1 MPISKTGAFPLGY
14 TPKTSVQANH
24 KEQNPRFVKRKQLPK
39 FNFFHETIKIIM
51 EKMRFYQTSKI
62 AVIHRIAKITV
73 DFGRNYL
80 TRNFIQFGLS
90 AP

>member
-51 EKMRFYQTSKI
+51 EKMRWETPQVGIEPTALWLTATRSTTELLRIKFYRQI
-62 AVIHRIAKITV
+62 
-73 DFGRNYL
+73 
-80 TRNFIQFGLS
+80 
-90 AP
+90 